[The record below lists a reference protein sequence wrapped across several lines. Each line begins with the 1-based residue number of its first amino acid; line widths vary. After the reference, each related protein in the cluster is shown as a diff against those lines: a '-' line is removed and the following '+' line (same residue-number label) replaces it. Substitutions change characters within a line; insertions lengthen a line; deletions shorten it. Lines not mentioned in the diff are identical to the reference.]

1 MFTSAVL
8 QWIAVITMLID
19 HIGCY
24 LLGNFEPF
32 RMIGRLA
39 MPLFIFMLAEG
50 FEKTS
55 SRPRYFARI
64 FVTALI
70 AEIPVYLLH
79 INDMANYNHNILFT
93 MLLSFFALYTTEKG
107 KSWLIIVVLPL
118 TALAASAFN
127 CEYGA
132 FGVMLA
138 VGFYLVNKYSP
149 KQIFVRFTAILAI
162 LLVTMI
168 PLASYENWPIQLCS
182 ICAVIPLT
190 LYNGKKGQRLPRY
203 FLYAFYPAHLFAIW
217 LLTLTLH

>member
-19 HIGCY
+19 HVGYY
-24 LLGNFEPF
+24 LLNDFEPF

-39 MPLFIFMLAEG
+39 MPLFIFMLVEG
-50 FEKTS
+50 FKKTS

-79 INDMANYNHNILFT
+79 ISVMTDYYHNILFT
-93 MLLSFFALYTTEKG
+93 MLLSFLALYATEKG
-107 KSWLIIVVLPL
+107 KFWFVAVPL
-118 TALAASAFN
+118 VALAASAFN

-138 VGFYLVNKYSP
+138 VGFYIVNKYLP
-149 KQIFVRFTAILAI
+149 KQIFVRFTALLAV

-168 PLASYENWPIQLCS
+168 PLASYENWPIQLWS

-190 LYNGKKGQRLPRY
+190 LYNGKKGRRLPRY
-203 FLYAFYPAHLFAIW
+203 FLYVFYPAHLFIIW
-217 LLTLTLH
+217 LLTLALH

>member
-79 INDMANYNHNILFT
+79 ISVMTDYYHNILFT
-93 MLLSFFALYTTEKG
+93 MLLSFLALYATEKG
-107 KSWLIIVVLPL
+107 KFWFVAVPL
-118 TALAASAFN
+118 VALAASAFN

-149 KQIFVRFTAILAI
+149 KQIFVRFTALLAV

-168 PLASYENWPIQLCS
+168 PLASYENWPIQLWS
-182 ICAVIPLT
+182 ICAVIPLA
-190 LYNGKKGQRLPRY
+190 LYNGKKGRRLPRY
-203 FLYAFYPAHLFAIW
+203 FLYVFYPAHLFIIW
-217 LLTLTLH
+217 LLTLVLH

>member
-19 HIGCY
+19 HVGYY
-24 LLGNFEPF
+24 LLNDFEPF

-39 MPLFIFMLAEG
+39 MPLFIFMLVEG
-50 FEKTS
+50 FKKTS

-79 INDMANYNHNILFT
+79 ISVMTDYYHNILFT
-93 MLLSFFALYTTEKG
+93 MLLSFLALYATEKG
-107 KSWLIIVVLPL
+107 KFWFVAVPL
-118 TALAASAFN
+118 VALAASAFN

-149 KQIFVRFTAILAI
+149 KQIFVRFTALLAV

-168 PLASYENWPIQLCS
+168 PLASYENWPIQLWS
-182 ICAVIPLT
+182 ICAVIPLA
-190 LYNGKKGQRLPRY
+190 LYNGKKGRRLPRY
-203 FLYAFYPAHLFAIW
+203 FLYVFYPAHLFTIW
-217 LLTLTLH
+217 LLTLVLH

>member
-19 HIGCY
+19 HVGYY
-24 LLGNFEPF
+24 LLNDFEPF

-39 MPLFIFMLAEG
+39 MPLFIFMLVEG
-50 FEKTS
+50 FKKTS

-79 INDMANYNHNILFT
+79 ISVMTDYYHNILFT
-93 MLLSFFALYTTEKG
+93 MLLSFLALYATEKG
-107 KSWLIIVVLPL
+107 KFWFVAVPL
-118 TALAASAFN
+118 VALAASAFN

-149 KQIFVRFTAILAI
+149 KQIFVRFTALLAV

-168 PLASYENWPIQLCS
+168 PLASYENWPIQLWS
-182 ICAVIPLT
+182 ICAVIPLA

>member
-1 MFTSAVL
+1 
-8 QWIAVITMLID
+8 MLID
-19 HIGCY
+19 HVGYY
-24 LLGNFEPF
+24 LLNDFEPF

-39 MPLFIFMLAEG
+39 MPLFIFMLVEG
-50 FEKTS
+50 FKKTS

-79 INDMANYNHNILFT
+79 ISVMTDYYHNILFT
-93 MLLSFFALYTTEKG
+93 MLLSFLALYATEKG
-107 KSWLIIVVLPL
+107 KFWFVAVPL
-118 TALAASAFN
+118 VALAASAFN

-149 KQIFVRFTAILAI
+149 KQIFVRFTALLAV

-168 PLASYENWPIQLCS
+168 PLASYENWPIQLWS
-182 ICAVIPLT
+182 ICAVIPLA
-190 LYNGKKGQRLPRY
+190 LYNGKKGRRLPRY
-203 FLYAFYPAHLFAIW
+203 FLYVFYPAHLFIIW
-217 LLTLTLH
+217 LLTLVLH

>member
-79 INDMANYNHNILFT
+79 ISVMTDYYHNILFT
-93 MLLSFFALYTTEKG
+93 MLLSFLALYATEKG
-107 KSWLIIVVLPL
+107 KFWFVAVPL
-118 TALAASAFN
+118 VALAASAFN

-149 KQIFVRFTAILAI
+149 KQIFVRFTALLAV

-168 PLASYENWPIQLCS
+168 PLASYENWPIQLWS
-182 ICAVIPLT
+182 ICAVIPLA
-190 LYNGKKGQRLPRY
+190 LYNGKKGRRLPRY
-203 FLYAFYPAHLFAIW
+203 FLYVFYPAHLFIIW
-217 LLTLTLH
+217 LLTLALH

>member
-1 MFTSAVL
+1 
-8 QWIAVITMLID
+8 
-19 HIGCY
+19 
-24 LLGNFEPF
+24 
-32 RMIGRLA
+32 MIGRLA

-79 INDMANYNHNILFT
+79 ISVMTDYYHNILFT
-93 MLLSFFALYTTEKG
+93 MLLSFLALYATEKG
-107 KSWLIIVVLPL
+107 KFWFVAVPL
-118 TALAASAFN
+118 VALAASAFN

-138 VGFYLVNKYSP
+138 VGFYIVNKYLP
-149 KQIFVRFTAILAI
+149 KQIFVRFTALLAV

-168 PLASYENWPIQLCS
+168 PLASYENWPIQLWS
-182 ICAVIPLT
+182 ICAVIPLA
-190 LYNGKKGQRLPRY
+190 LYNGKKGRRLPRY
-203 FLYAFYPAHLFAIW
+203 FLYVFYPAHLFIIW
-217 LLTLTLH
+217 LLTLVLH

>member
-19 HIGCY
+19 HVGYY
-24 LLGNFEPF
+24 LLNDFEPF

-39 MPLFIFMLAEG
+39 MPLFIFMLVEG
-50 FEKTS
+50 FKKTS

-79 INDMANYNHNILFT
+79 ISVMTDYYHNILFT
-93 MLLSFFALYTTEKG
+93 MLLSFLALYATEKG
-107 KSWLIIVVLPL
+107 KFWFVAVPL
-118 TALAASAFN
+118 VALAASAFN

-149 KQIFVRFTAILAI
+149 KQIFVRFTALLAV

-203 FLYAFYPAHLFAIW
+203 FLYVFYPAHLFIIW
-217 LLTLTLH
+217 LLTLVLH

>member
-1 MFTSAVL
+1 
-8 QWIAVITMLID
+8 MLID
-19 HIGCY
+19 HVGYY
-24 LLGNFEPF
+24 LLNDFEPF

-39 MPLFIFMLAEG
+39 MPLFIFMLVEG
-50 FEKTS
+50 FKKTS

-79 INDMANYNHNILFT
+79 ISVMTDYYHNILFT
-93 MLLSFFALYTTEKG
+93 MLLSFLALYATEKG
-107 KSWLIIVVLPL
+107 KFWFVAVPL
-118 TALAASAFN
+118 VALAASAFN

-149 KQIFVRFTAILAI
+149 KQIFVRFTALLAV

-168 PLASYENWPIQLCS
+168 PLASYENWPIQLWS
-182 ICAVIPLT
+182 ICAVIPLA

>member
-79 INDMANYNHNILFT
+79 ISVMTDYYHNILFT
-93 MLLSFFALYTTEKG
+93 MLLSFLALYATEKG
-107 KSWLIIVVLPL
+107 KFWFVAVPL
-118 TALAASAFN
+118 VALAASAFN

-149 KQIFVRFTAILAI
+149 KQIFVRFTALLAV

-168 PLASYENWPIQLCS
+168 PLASYENWPIQLWS
-182 ICAVIPLT
+182 ICAVIPLA

>member
-19 HIGCY
+19 HVGYY
-24 LLGNFEPF
+24 LLNDFEPF

-39 MPLFIFMLAEG
+39 MPLFIFMLVEG
-50 FEKTS
+50 FKKTS

-79 INDMANYNHNILFT
+79 ISVMTDYYHNILFT
-93 MLLSFFALYTTEKG
+93 MLLSFLALYATEKG
-107 KSWLIIVVLPL
+107 KFWFVAVPL
-118 TALAASAFN
+118 VALAASAFN

-149 KQIFVRFTAILAI
+149 KQIFVRFTALLAV

-168 PLASYENWPIQLCS
+168 PLASYENWPIQLWS
-182 ICAVIPLT
+182 ICAVIPLA

-217 LLTLTLH
+217 LLTLVLH

>member
-19 HIGCY
+19 HVGYY
-24 LLGNFEPF
+24 LLNDFEPF

-39 MPLFIFMLAEG
+39 MPLFIFMLVEG
-50 FEKTS
+50 FKKTS

-79 INDMANYNHNILFT
+79 ISVMTDYYHNILFT
-93 MLLSFFALYTTEKG
+93 MLLSFLALYATEKG
-107 KSWLIIVVLPL
+107 KFWFVAVPL
-118 TALAASAFN
+118 VALAASAFN

-149 KQIFVRFTAILAI
+149 KQIFVRFTALLAV

-168 PLASYENWPIQLCS
+168 PLASYENWPIQLWS
-182 ICAVIPLT
+182 ICAVIPLA
-190 LYNGKKGQRLPRY
+190 LYNGKKGRRLPRY
-203 FLYAFYPAHLFAIW
+203 FLYVFYPAHLFIIW
-217 LLTLTLH
+217 LLTLVLH